1 MPFGISASMAG
12 TTTRRPPCSSDS
24 MRTYKGWV
32 WELSLRL
39 RDERPWDKAT
49 HMGHMMPVRNSLRV
63 IPMYVHVFFPHFYGG
78 SQLTQLWRLVFWH
91 PNINCIVSGM
101 VIQCYSTNFKRQVCN
116 VLNFALRTVAAW
128 RVSAAAESGR
138 SPVRIPSGITKTFHK
153 SLNKTAIV
161 QSCLDT
167 PKPMVYHHLT
177 LANHLNLHYPSSHG
191 NFTITRDWNKNM
203 NILFINHTSE
213 IIQHLTMSEFI
224 SWRSHLFL

>member
-1 MPFGISASMAG
+1 MNGRGIKPPTWVTWCQLGIVYEWYQCMSM
-12 TTTRRPPCSSDS
+12 
-24 MRTYKGWV
+24 
-32 WELSLRL
+32 
-39 RDERPWDKAT
+39 
-49 HMGHMMPVRNSLRV
+49 
-63 IPMYVHVFFPHFYGG
+63 FFSHFYGG
-78 SQLTQLWRLVFWH
+78 SQLTPLWRLVFWH

-128 RVSAAAESGR
+128 RVSATAESGR

-191 NFTITRDWNKNM
+191 NVTITRDWNKNM
-203 NILFINHTSE
+203 NILFINHTSK